1 MARFFASLFVE
12 KAQTLLPGGAVI
24 PETGPF
30 RVFFRKTSAGTVGK
44 PVFKQ
49 VGSPTLA
56 LNAFFSHS
64 GFPLDPLTA
73 NFGPFLISDPAKN
86 RCCDG
91 VGGKFSKKGA
101 FLPCRGVPT

>member
-1 MARFFASLFVE
+1 MARFIAFQFVE
-12 KAQTLLPGGAVI
+12 KAQTPLPGETAP

-30 RVFFRKTSAGTVGK
+30 RVFFRKTPAGTVGK

-49 VGSPTLA
+49 IGSPTPTPSAISA
-56 LNAFFSHS
+56 LS
-64 GFPLDPLTA
+64 GFSLEPPTA
-73 NFGPFLISDPAKN
+73 HFGPFLISDLVKN

-91 VGGKFSKKGA
+91 VGENFSKKEA

>member
-1 MARFFASLFVE
+1 MAHSFAFQIVE
-12 KAQTLLPGGAVI
+12 KAQTLLPGEAAP

-30 RVFFRKTSAGTVGK
+30 RVFFRKTPAGTVGK

-49 VGSPTLA
+49 VGSPTPA

-64 GFPLDPLTA
+64 GFSLDPPTA
-73 NFGPFLISDPAKN
+73 HFGPFRISDPVKN

-91 VGGKFSKKGA
+91 VGGNFSKKGA